1 MAMFSPSGSG
11 PRIDEPFKPLFLA
24 VEQLFKRRPELECV
38 ETKRRE
44 RGKIEMHSPLFYV
57 ACTVGGMLSCGLTHM
72 AITPLDLVKCN
83 MQVSFYFF
91 VKGFCLPTL
100 PILYFCLLKDSFLKK
115 GR

>member
-1 MAMFSPSGSG
+1 M
-11 PRIDEPFKPLFLA
+11 A
-24 VEQLFKRRPELECV
+24 VERFFKRRPGVQSV

-83 MQVSFYFF
+83 MQVSSSKAWSRDCILSFHIACF
-91 VKGFCLPTL
+91 VSS
-100 PILYFCLLKDSFLKK
+100 CLLILEKICSRRKESEVI
-115 GR
+115 